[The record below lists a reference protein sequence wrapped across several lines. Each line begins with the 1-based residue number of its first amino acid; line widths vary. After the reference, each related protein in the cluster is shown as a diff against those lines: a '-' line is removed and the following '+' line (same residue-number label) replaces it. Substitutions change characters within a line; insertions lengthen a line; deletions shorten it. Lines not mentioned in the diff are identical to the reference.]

1 VRGTGNCYGM
11 QSCQLMEQGKSRG
24 GERGRETVRETERG
38 QTCKTS
44 KFPCGGVSVRT
55 ETNDQLQDSHRGV
68 EVEE

>member
-1 VRGTGNCYGM
+1 
-11 QSCQLMEQGKSRG
+11 MEQGKSRG